1 MTNSKQKISMLR
13 ARIKNIDEKMKNLV
27 VQKKECERQIRE
39 IEENDI
45 LSIIR
50 ENNVDIDTLGDDLAF
65 IKVLKEANITKND
78 ILELVTE
85 QEQPEPLSPPENGI
99 SVEKINNEGVINNE
113 NK

>member
-1 MTNSKQKISMLR
+1 MTNTKKKISMLK
-13 ARIKNIDEKMKNLV
+13 ARIDSIDEKMKNLA

-45 LSIIR
+45 LSIVR
-50 ENNVDIDTLGDDLAF
+50 ESNVSIETLDEDLAL
-65 IKVLKEANITKND
+65 IKILKEANINKND

-85 QEQPEPLSPPENGI
+85 QPLPPKKEI
-99 SVEKINNEGVINNE
+99 SVEKINSEGVVNNE

>member
-13 ARIKNIDEKMKNLV
+13 ARIDSIDEKMKNLAI
-27 VQKKECERQIRE
+27 QKKECERQIRE

-45 LSIIR
+45 LSIVR
-50 ENNVDIDTLGDDLAF
+50 ENNVDIDTLGDDLAL
-65 IKVLKEANITKND
+65 IKILKEANITKND

-85 QEQPEPLSPPENGI
+85 QPAPPPENGI
-99 SVEKINNEGVINNE
+99 SVQKINREGVINNE